1 MLSDEGNRKS
11 STADPHPNPTRA
23 AQYVRMSTDHQK
35 YSTENQAD
43 FIAFYAAQRGYDIV
57 RTYTDEGKS
66 GLRIDGREAL
76 QRLLIDV
83 ESGSADFSA
92 LLVYDVSRLGRFQ
105 DTDEAAEFELRCK
118 RAGVII
124 QYCAEQFENDGSMMA
139 GLFKAFK
146 RSMAGEYSREL
157 SVKVHAG
164 QTRLIE
170 LGFRQGGV
178 PGFGM
183 RRQLVD
189 ENLMAK
195 GYLAAGQ
202 HKSIQ
207 TDRVILVPGPSDE
220 IAILRRIYE
229 AFVIHERSE
238 RQIADDLNRRGLR
251 TDLGRPWTRG
261 TIHQILINEKY
272 IGNNVWNRTSFRL
285 KQAYTRNPR
294 EKWVRRDGAF
304 EAIVDI
310 ELFAR
315 AQAIIAQRSVRFT
328 DDQMLDALKMLL
340 NKHGCLSGLII
351 DESDNAPS
359 SSAFRSRFGGLLRAY
374 RLIGFS
380 PPQDYSYLETNK
392 RLRRLHPRIIS
403 SILTGIDEA
412 GGKTMRDPRTDIV
425 RVNEEFALSIV
436 LARYRQTEAGSAR
449 WNIKIDQHLKPD
461 ITVAVRMDAN
471 NQDPL
476 DYYLLPHLLLGDAFL
491 RLCEH
496 NGLGFDAY
504 RVSSLDSLFA
514 LCQRS
519 KLRKAA

>member
-1 MLSDEGNRKS
+1 MPSDADDRNSGI
-11 STADPHPNPTRA
+11 ADPPLVRA
-23 AQYVRMSTDHQK
+23 AQYVRMSTDHQQ

-43 FIAFYAAQRGYDIV
+43 FIAFYAARNGFEIV

-76 QRLLIDV
+76 KRLLRDV
-83 ESGSADFSA
+83 ESGCADFSA

-124 QYCAEQFENDGSMMA
+124 QYCAEQFQNDGSMMS

-170 LGFRQGGV
+170 LGFRQGGA
-178 PGFGM
+178 PGFGL

-189 ENLMAK
+189 QNLQLK
-195 GYLAAGQ
+195 GQLDIGE

-207 TDRVILVPGPSDE
+207 TDRVILVPGPPDE
-220 IAILRRIYE
+220 VATVRSIYR
-229 AFVIHERSE
+229 AFADQGRSE
-238 RQIADDLNRRGLR
+238 REIAENLNLQGRR
-251 TDLGRPWTRG
+251 TDLGRAWTRG
-261 TIHQILINEKY
+261 TVHQILINEKY
-272 IGNNVWNRTSFRL
+272 VGHNVWNRTSFRL
-285 KQAYTRNPR
+285 KHAHVRNPR

-315 AQAIIAQRSVRFT
+315 VQAIIAQRSIRLT
-328 DDQMLDALKMLL
+328 DAEMLDALKALL
-340 NKHGCLSGLII
+340 NRHGNLSGLII
-351 DESDNAPS
+351 DESEEAPS

-374 RLIGFS
+374 RLVGFT
-380 PPQDYSYLETNK
+380 PAQDYRYLEINK
-392 RLRRLHPRIIS
+392 ALRRLHPDVVS
-403 SILTGIDEA
+403 DILRGIADV
-412 GGKTMRDPRTDIV
+412 GGSAVLDPDTDLV
-425 RVNEEFALSIV
+425 RVNDEFALSIV
-436 LARYRQTEAGSAR
+436 LARYRRTAAGSAR
-449 WNIKIDQHLKPD
+449 WTIKLDHPLRPD
-461 ITVAVRMDAN
+461 ITVVVRMDAE
-471 NQDPL
+471 NQTPL
-476 DYYLLPHLLLGDAFL
+476 DYYLLPHLALGDAFV

-504 RVSSLDSLFA
+504 RVSSLDTLFD
-514 LCQRS
+514 LSRRS
-519 KLRKAA
+519 RLRKAA

>member
-1 MLSDEGNRKS
+1 
-11 STADPHPNPTRA
+11 
-23 AQYVRMSTDHQK
+23 MSTDHQK

-76 QRLLIDV
+76 QRLLVDV

-118 RAGVII
+118 RAGVVI

-170 LGFRQGGV
+170 LGFRQGGA

-189 ENLMAK
+189 ENLQAK
-195 GYLAAGQ
+195 GNLAAGQ

-220 IAILRRIYE
+220 IAIVRTIYN
-229 AFVIHERSE
+229 AFVKHGRSE
-238 RQIADDLNRRGLR
+238 REIADDLNRRGLR
-251 TDLGRPWTRG
+251 TDLGRSWTRG
-261 TIHQILINEKY
+261 TVHQILINEKY

-285 KQAYTRNPR
+285 KQAHIRNPR
-294 EKWVRRDGAF
+294 EKWIRRDGAF
-304 EAIVDI
+304 EAIVDV
-310 ELFAR
+310 ELFAQV
-315 AQAIIAQRSVRFT
+315 QAIIAQRSIRLT
-328 DDQMLDALKMLL
+328 DAQMLDALKLLL
-340 NKHGCLSGLII
+340 NRHGCLSGIII
-351 DESDNAPS
+351 DESEDSPS

-374 RLIGFS
+374 QLVGFS
-380 PPQDYSYLETNK
+380 PSQDYGYLEINK
-392 RLRRLHPRIIS
+392 ELRRLHPQIIS
-403 SILTGIDEA
+403 DILAGIVKA
-412 GGKTMRDPRTDIV
+412 GGTAVLDPRTDIV
-425 RVNEEFALSIV
+425 RVNDEFALSIV

-449 WNIKIDQHLKPD
+449 WNIKIDHHLKPD
-461 ITVAVRMDAN
+461 ITVAVRMDPD
-471 NQDPL
+471 NQGPL
-476 DYYLLPHLLLGDAFL
+476 DYYLLPHLTLGDAFL

-514 LCQRS
+514 LSERS
-519 KLRKAA
+519 KLRRAA